1 MSARKTLP
9 GRKASPLRPVVCS
22 TTPDGQVHHWQAV
35 EIRNGLPWQPYERHR
50 SAFGTRPAPGD
61 VERVCRWR
69 RSLLAAVIVLEM
81 AAGE

>member
-50 SAFGTRPAPGD
+50 SAFGTRLAPGD

-69 RSLLAAVIVLEM
+69 RSLLAAAIVLEM